1 LIKEDE
7 AKLDT
12 FKDNKEEAMKYI
24 CKEMGINVENLKLQV
39 GCYCNIIM
47 KQFNHVT
54 KYIGEQMK
62 EYFDT
67 LKERNKE
74 IVEQGFII
82 SKLINVQIE

>member
-24 CKEMGINVENLKLQV
+24 CKEMGINIENLKLQV

-47 KQFNHVT
+47 K
-54 KYIGEQMK
+54 
-62 EYFDT
+62 
-67 LKERNKE
+67 
-74 IVEQGFII
+74 
-82 SKLINVQIE
+82 

>member
-1 LIKEDE
+1 
-7 AKLDT
+7 
-12 FKDNKEEAMKYI
+12 
-24 CKEMGINVENLKLQV
+24 
-39 GCYCNIIM
+39 M